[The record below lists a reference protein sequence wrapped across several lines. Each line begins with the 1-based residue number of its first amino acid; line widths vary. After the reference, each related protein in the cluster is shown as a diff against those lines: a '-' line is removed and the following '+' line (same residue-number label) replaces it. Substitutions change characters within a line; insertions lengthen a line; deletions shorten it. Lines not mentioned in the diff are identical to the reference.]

1 MLRTIVFA
9 AKNLA
14 QHPLLAPARRGRVTT
29 LAVAMLLLLAFAA
42 IAIDSSNT
50 VVIVNQA
57 LEKEL
62 GAPSPRPEIG
72 LLVSTDGE
80 LRVNGQIASAG
91 MPLRDGGRIDVVR
104 GDAIVR
110 FGDVPVAVLHEGT
123 SVTFDGAGSEATL
136 HHGRAQFDVARQ
148 DDASNPFRVHAGSVD
163 VDADDTVLIVERT
176 RTDDRVLVVVRE
188 GEGAK
193 VSTPAGQRSLR
204 RGEETTVVRGR
215 IGGVRAVADRVVRNG
230 PPERADSAGLDKLK
244 RRAGRLFERLAP
256 KDR

>member
-1 MLRTIVFA
+1 VLGTIVFA
-9 AKNLA
+9 ARKLA
-14 QHPLLAPARRGRVTT
+14 QHPLLAPPRRGRVTT

-62 GAPSPRPEIG
+62 GAPAPRPEIG
-72 LLVSTDGE
+72 LLLSTDGE
-80 LRVNGQIASAG
+80 LRVNGEIASAG

-136 HHGRAQFDVARQ
+136 HHGRAQFEVAHH
-148 DDASNPFRVHAGSVD
+148 DDASNPFRVRAGSVD
-163 VDADDTVLIVERT
+163 VDADGTVLIVERT
-176 RTDDRVLVVVRE
+176 RTDDRVLVVVR
-188 GEGAK
+188 
-193 VSTPAGQRSLR
+193 
-204 RGEETTVVRGR
+204 GR
-215 IGGVRAVADRVVRNG
+215 IGGVRVAADRVAADRVVRSG
-230 PPERADSAGLDKLK
+230 PPERAESAGLDKLK

-256 KDR
+256 KER